1 MVSAIAKVEPGLYG
15 EPVGTMRQ
23 LLQHPAKRALVS
35 LLFSGLL
42 CGGHC
47 AVAGFMAPQ
56 IICMPQADAYL
67 LRIDPMNV
75 LLGSAFLFSAL
86 SALYGFKPTSHAQA

>member
-1 MVSAIAKVEPGLYG
+1 
-15 EPVGTMRQ
+15 
-23 LLQHPAKRALVS
+23 
-35 LLFSGLL
+35 
-42 CGGHC
+42 
-47 AVAGFMAPQ
+47 MAPQ